1 MIDKATITWYD
12 TGMMKQSASIDA
24 SFWINACRGDIIL
37 YVADYFHLFSPAVV
51 AAEIR
56 YPLTVLGIPAR
67 SSVLF
72 DAWLE
77 AGKVVIQEPQKAVAW
92 FHAGENAAIAL
103 AIEHQYF
110 LLIDD
115 ANPYHRARSA
125 GVQVVGTAEFTV
137 LLFDHG
143 RLTYMLAV
151 DAINQTNAGKQ
162 MKRTALTMLE
172 TVARQKGI

>member
-1 MIDKATITWYD
+1 M
-12 TGMMKQSASIDA
+12 
-24 SFWINACRGDIIL
+24 
-37 YVADYFHLFSPAVV
+37 
-51 AAEIR
+51 
-56 YPLTVLGIPAR
+56 
-67 SSVLF
+67 
-72 DAWLE
+72 
-77 AGKVVIQEPQKAVAW
+77 VIQEPQKAVAW